1 MTSLAHWSFL
11 GGTPGLP
18 LGVYVKRHAQRRS
31 LVSTRLGILVLTG
44 SRRRRQPTRP
54 GAQKRAAAA
63 ADRAVLVGEPGDL
76 PERRN
81 VRPQPDDG
89 STLVLLVPGPFSW
102 DMVPNA
108 RRRRLLRGRRT
119 LLPRLGVRV
128 GERTPVPP
136 MGPGHRVTLPELR
149 RGRRPT
155 QLLQECRLQAP
166 SLVSR
171 VERPAAALGILPR
184 SSMRH
189 RATVGLAAF
198 HRGPADEPSG
208 PTDHVGGDPST
219 VADHTGGRSCDDDG
233 GGDRGT
239 ATHPQT
245 GVGHVRAPLTAEAAA
260 HRRRLGD
267 AGGVAPV
274 DGGHLVAR
282 QVQGK
287 DLPLRRHLDL
297 RMLGPQRRPL
307 LPRQIRGCGAALPG
321 GAGQERPQP
330 DGRPGANVR
339 RGTDHPA
346 PRLQQR
352 PGELRQ
358 RRRAAETQVASER
371 WLRPGERRRPAGVP
385 ARRVPGSPG
394 RGGGPAVRDRRLR
407 QGEAGPVVPLAASAA
422 SARQSAGPRR
432 VPAQRLLRPQD
443 QPQHAVRRPPRL
455 DAGRLRGRLGRPAG
469 VPSGRAFRVDGRH
482 QLGRRLRP
490 PAPPR
495 RLRQSQ
501 ELRAVDPPLRPHL
514 TPVFTF
520 GHALAARWKS
530 GSFHLDL
537 WPG

>member
-307 LPRQIRGCGAALPG
+307 LPRQVFLGPNEILFFGIPRRVAGGFLSRRSVGAERRFLVALGKSALNRTDALEQMFAVEQIIRHPDFNNDQGNYDNDVALLKLKSRANGGCARESAGARRACLP
-321 GAGQERPQP
+321 AGSPEVP
-330 DGRPGANVR
+330 DVAAGLPCEIAGFGKEKRGLWYHSQRLRRAHVKVLAHAVCRRSDYYGHKINHNMLCAGRPDWTRDACEGDSGGPLVCQVD
-339 RGTDHPA
+339 GLFVLTGVISW
-346 PRLQQR
+346 
-352 PGELRQ
+352 GEGCARQ
-358 RRRAAETQVASER
+358 RR
-371 WLRPGERRRPAGVP
+371 PGVYAKVKNYVPWIRRYVP
-385 ARRVPGSPG
+385 I
-394 RGGGPAVRDRRLR
+394 
-407 QGEAGPVVPLAASAA
+407 
-422 SARQSAGPRR
+422 
-432 VPAQRLLRPQD
+432 
-443 QPQHAVRRPPRL
+443 
-455 DAGRLRGRLGRPAG
+455 
-469 VPSGRAFRVDGRH
+469 
-482 QLGRRLRP
+482 
-490 PAPPR
+490 
-495 RLRQSQ
+495 
-501 ELRAVDPPLRPHL
+501 
-514 TPVFTF
+514 
-520 GHALAARWKS
+520 
-530 GSFHLDL
+530 
-537 WPG
+537 